1 MLAFGWNY
9 QYLTKLI
16 LSVSNSLVH
25 LLNPQSSLKILK
37 PISTIQFEVSL
48 FLAELFTT
56 KFNFQLWIN
65 FVSLLIFIVRLA
77 VALLV

>member
-1 MLAFGWNY
+1 VLAFDWNY

-37 PISTIQFEVSL
+37 PISTIQFEASL

-56 KFNFQLWIN
+56 KINFQLWIN
-65 FVSLLIFIVRLA
+65 FVSLLIFIVRLI

>member
-16 LSVSNSLVH
+16 LSISNSLVH

-37 PISTIQFEVSL
+37 TISTIQFKASL
-48 FLAELFTT
+48 SLAELFTT
-56 KFNFQLWIN
+56 KINFQLWIN
-65 FVSLLIFIVRLA
+65 FESLLIFIVRLA

>member
-1 MLAFGWNY
+1 MLAFDWNY

-37 PISTIQFEVSL
+37 PISTIQFEASL

-56 KFNFQLWIN
+56 KINFQLWIN
-65 FVSLLIFIVRLA
+65 FVSLLIFIVRLI

>member
-37 PISTIQFEVSL
+37 AISTIQFEVSL

-56 KFNFQLWIN
+56 KINFQLWIN
-65 FVSLLIFIVRLA
+65 FVSLLIYIVRLA

>member
-1 MLAFGWNY
+1 VLAFDWNY

-37 PISTIQFEVSL
+37 PISTIQFEASL

-56 KFNFQLWIN
+56 EINFQLWIN
-65 FVSLLIFIVRLA
+65 FESLLIFIVRLA
-77 VALLV
+77 VALLF

>member
-16 LSVSNSLVH
+16 LSVSNNLVH
-25 LLNPQSSLKILK
+25 LLNPQSSFKILK
-37 PISTIQFEVSL
+37 PISTIQFEASL

-56 KFNFQLWIN
+56 EINFQLWIS
-65 FVSLLIFIVRLA
+65 FESLLIFIVRLI